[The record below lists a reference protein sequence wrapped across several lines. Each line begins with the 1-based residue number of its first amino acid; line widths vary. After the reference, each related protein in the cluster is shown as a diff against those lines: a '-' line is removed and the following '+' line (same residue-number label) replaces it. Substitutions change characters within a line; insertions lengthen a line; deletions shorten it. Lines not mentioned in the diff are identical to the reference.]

1 VNIGGHSMRTIKNIA
16 LAGLLALGITGTS
29 FAADEYIVRTKSGSI
44 GILANRFGVEV
55 KDISNGN
62 GVFLVRGARLG
73 VVQALR
79 AHPDVVSVQANTA
92 VALPEVVNAAAV
104 KYPLVADPKNPGK
117 VGTPLARIAGTPHV
131 NVNGMSGTALPSK
144 YLYMAQP
151 GIVKVKVPAD
161 LLTGLPVKYG
171 NGVRVAVI
179 DTWVDASVTTLAGSI
194 DNNKKTGA
202 YDCIN
207 NRPGGTGLNQETSP
221 FIDQETSPFI
231 DQETSPFIDSTGTV
245 VLNQETSPFIDQ
257 ETSPFIDQETSPFI
271 DGAAYGHG
279 TMVAGLVHR
288 IAPGATLVPIRAFHN
303 TGSGSMAD
311 VIQGIYYATDTA
323 KVNVITMSF
332 SSPSQSDDL
341 KTAIAYA
348 QSKGVICVASVSNS
362 SSGTLV
368 YPAAEDG
375 VIGIAATDYVDFKAS
390 FSDWGNDVALAAP
403 GVDITSTY
411 PRSADHRDHW
421 AMASGTSFSTP
432 IVAGTVALLKT
443 LNWSGVNPDGAV
455 NFLDKAADPILDPA
469 YRKKLGAGRLDVS
482 GSASAAKGN

>member
-1 VNIGGHSMRTIKNIA
+1 MRTIKNIA

-29 FAADEYIVRTKSGSI
+29 FAADEYIVRTKSGSM
-44 GILANRFGVEV
+44 GILAGRFGVEV

-62 GVFLVRGARLG
+62 GVFLVRGAKLG
-73 VVQALR
+73 VVQAMR
-79 AHPDVVSVQANTA
+79 AHPEVVSVQANTA
-92 VALPEVVNAAAV
+92 VNLPETINAAAV
-104 KYPLVADPKNPGK
+104 KFKLVPDPKKPGK
-117 VGTPLARIAGTPHV
+117 LGTPLAGVAGLPTI
-131 NVNGMSGTALPSK
+131 GTGTLLPSK
-144 YLYMAQP
+144 YLYMVQP
-151 GIVKVKVPAD
+151 GILKVNVPFD

-202 YDCIN
+202 YDAIN

-231 DQETSPFIDSTGTV
+231 DQETSPFIDGSGTV
-245 VLNQETSPFIDQ
+245 LLNQETSPFIDQ

-288 IAPGATLVPIRAFHN
+288 IAPGAMLVPIRAFHN
-303 TGSGSMAD
+303 DGNGTIAD
-311 VIQGIYYATDTA
+311 VIQAIYYAADTA
-323 KVNVITMSF
+323 KVDVITMSF
-332 SSPSQSDDL
+332 SSPADSDDL
-341 KTAIAYA
+341 KAAIAHA

-362 SSGTLV
+362 GRGTLV
-368 YPAAEDG
+368 YPAAENG
-375 VIGIAATDYVDFKAS
+375 VIGIAATDYADFKAS
-390 FSDWGNDVALAAP
+390 FSDYGDDVALAAP
-403 GVDITSTY
+403 GVNITSTF

-432 IVAGTVALLKT
+432 MVAGAVALMKT
-443 LNWSGVNPDGAV
+443 LNWSGVNPSGAI
-455 NFLDKAADPILDPA
+455 NFLNKAADPILDPA
-469 YRKKLGAGRLDVS
+469 YRRKLGSGRLDVN

>member
-1 VNIGGHSMRTIKNIA
+1 MKLFKNIA

-29 FAADEYIVRTKSGSI
+29 FAADEYIVRTKSGSM
-44 GILANRFGVEV
+44 GILAGRFGVDV

-73 VVQALR
+73 VVQAMR
-79 AHPDVVSVQANTA
+79 AHPDVVSVSANTA
-92 VALPEVVNAAAV
+92 VALPETVNAAAV
-104 KYPLVADPKNPGK
+104 KYTLVPDPKKPGK
-117 VGTPLARIAGTPHV
+117 IGMPLAGTAGLPKI
-131 NVNGMSGTALPSK
+131 GSGTVLPSK
-144 YLYMAQP
+144 FLYMTQP
-151 GIVKVKVPAD
+151 GILKVNVPFD

-179 DTWVDASVTTLAGSI
+179 DTWIDASVTTLAGSI

-231 DQETSPFIDSTGTV
+231 DQETSPFIDGTGTV
-245 VLNQETSPFIDQ
+245 MLNQETSPFIDQ

-303 TGSGSMAD
+303 DGNGSMAD
-311 VIQGIYYATDTA
+311 VIQGIYYAADTA
-323 KVNVITMSF
+323 KVNVVTMSF
-332 SSPSQSDDL
+332 SSPANSDDL
-341 KTAIAYA
+341 KAAIAYA
-348 QSKGVICVASVSNS
+348 QSKGIICVASVSNS
-362 SSGTLV
+362 SSGALV

-403 GVDITSTY
+403 GVNITSTF

-432 IVAGTVALLKT
+432 MVAGTVAMMKT
-443 LNWSGVNPDGAV
+443 LNWSGVDPDHAV
-455 NFLDKAADPILDPA
+455 DFLNKAADPILDPA
-469 YRKKLGAGRLDVS
+469 YRKKLGSGRLDVS
-482 GSASAAKGN
+482 GSATAAKGN

>member
-1 VNIGGHSMRTIKNIA
+1 MRLFKNIA
-16 LAGLLALGITGTS
+16 LAGLLALS
-29 FAADEYIVRTKSGSI
+29 FSGASFGADEYIVRTKSGSM
-44 GILANRFGVEV
+44 GPLAGRLGVEV

-79 AHPDVVSVQANTA
+79 AHPDVMSVQVNTS
-92 VALPEVVNAAAV
+92 VALPEVVNAASVQFKLTPDPA
-104 KYPLVADPKNPGK
+104 KPGLVGAALATV
-117 VGTPLARIAGTPHV
+117 VGAPHV
-131 NVNGMSGTALPSK
+131 TVNGVGGTALPSK
-144 YLYMAQP
+144 YLYMTQP
-151 GIVKVKVPAD
+151 GILKVNVPAD
-161 LLTGLPVKYG
+161 LLTGLPLRYG

-179 DTWVDASVTTLAGSI
+179 DTWIDASVTTLASSI
-194 DNNKKTGA
+194 DNSRKTGA

-245 VLNQETSPFIDQ
+245 LLNQETSPFIDQ

-303 TGSGSMAD
+303 DGSGSMAD

-332 SSPSQSDDL
+332 SSPSNSDDL
-341 KTAIAYA
+341 KNAIAYA

-362 SSGTLV
+362 DSSTLV

-375 VIGIAATDYVDFKAS
+375 VIGIAATDYADAKAS
-390 FSDWGNDVALAAP
+390 FSDYGNDVNLAAP

-411 PRSADHRDHW
+411 PRDTTGRDHW
-421 AMASGTSFSTP
+421 AMCSGTSFSTP

-443 LNWSGVNPDGAV
+443 LNWSGVTPDGAV
-455 NFLDKAADPILDPA
+455 NYLDQAADPILDPA

-482 GSASAAKGN
+482 GSAAAAQGK

>member
-1 VNIGGHSMRTIKNIA
+1 MRIIKNIA

-29 FAADEYIVRTKSGSI
+29 FAADEYIVRTKSGSS
-44 GILANRFGVEV
+44 GILAGRFGVEV

-73 VVQALR
+73 VIQAMR

-92 VALPEVVNAAAV
+92 IALPETVNAAAV
-104 KYPLVADPKNPGK
+104 TYPLLPDPKKPGR
-117 VGTPLARIAGTPHV
+117 VGTPLAGIAGTPKV
-131 NVNGMSGTALPSK
+131 SVNGMSGTALPSK
-144 YLYMAQP
+144 YLYMNQP
-151 GIVKVKVPAD
+151 GILKVNVPAD

-179 DTWVDASVTTLAGSI
+179 DTWIDASVTTLAGAI

-231 DQETSPFIDSTGTV
+231 DQETSPFIDGSGTV
-245 VLNQETSPFIDQ
+245 LLNQETSPFIDQ

-271 DGAAYGHG
+271 DSGAAYGHG

-303 TGSGSMAD
+303 NGSGSMAD
-311 VIQGIYYATDTA
+311 VIQGIYYAVNTA
-323 KVNVITMSF
+323 KVDVITMSF
-332 SSPSQSDDL
+332 SSPSNSDDL

-362 SSGTLV
+362 SSGALV

-375 VIGIAATDYVDFKAS
+375 VIGIAATDYADFKAS

-403 GVDITSTY
+403 GVNITSTY

-421 AMASGTSFSTP
+421 AMCSGTSFSTP

-443 LNWSGVNPDGAV
+443 LNWSGVTPDGAV
-455 NFLDKAADPILDPA
+455 NYLDKAADPILDPA
-469 YRKKLGAGRLDVS
+469 YRRKLGSGRLDVS
-482 GSASAAKGN
+482 GSAAAARGN